1 MEKKRLGMAKMNSLN
16 QNISLYYLHTV
27 LFIFPKV
34 LTRKIGLT
42 MKSFFGS

>member
-1 MEKKRLGMAKMNSLN
+1 MENKRLGIAKMNSLH
-16 QNISLYYLHTV
+16 QNISLYNLHTV

>member
-1 MEKKRLGMAKMNSLN
+1 MENKRLGIAKMNILH
-16 QNISLYYLHTV
+16 QNISLYNLHTI

-34 LTRKIGLT
+34 LTRKIGLI